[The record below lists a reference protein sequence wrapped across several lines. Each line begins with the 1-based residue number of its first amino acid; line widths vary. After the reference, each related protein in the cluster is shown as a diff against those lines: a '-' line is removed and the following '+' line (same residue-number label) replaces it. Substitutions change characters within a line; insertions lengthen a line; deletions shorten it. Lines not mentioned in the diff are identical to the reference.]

1 MNGMLDARRR
11 QGKPQSACTRDF
23 IQMLEESDSYVE
35 ELDEDME
42 FYKIRSNKPK
52 LPSFL
57 KNMEDEKSEERGK
70 EEEFLIPSTNPAH
83 VTR

>member
-1 MNGMLDARRR
+1 
-11 QGKPQSACTRDF
+11 
-23 IQMLEESDSYVE
+23 MLEESDSYVE